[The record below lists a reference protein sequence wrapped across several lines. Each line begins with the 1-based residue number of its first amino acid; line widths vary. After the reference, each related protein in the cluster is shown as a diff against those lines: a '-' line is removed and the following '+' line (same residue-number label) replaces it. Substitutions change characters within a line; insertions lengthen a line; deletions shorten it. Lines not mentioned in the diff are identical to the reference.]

1 MGPTSRPLNVLCR
14 SSTAITAGEARSGRS
29 NYEIGRVT
37 APATA
42 PDAGAPSRTER
53 AAQKVPCKCV
63 HRDRFR
69 ECRVSAPAE
78 WVVRGFAVG
87 RVWCGGQVSGR
98 GSCDVTRV
106 LIAGG
111 GFAGLA
117 TALFLAR
124 RGHVATVVERDG
136 PPPDGTPSDD
146 VERWL
151 HPGVPQAHQSHAVLG
166 RARRILIDE
175 APDLVASL
183 VARGVHEIPVVVGA
197 GALRGE
203 QMLLCRRLVAEAEL
217 RRFVAREPNVS
228 LLAGD
233 AVIGLRVSSRGSV
246 PVVTGADLM
255 SGRSLDADLVVDAS
269 GRRSALPVW
278 FSQAGLNAPL
288 EEQQDCGFFYITRYY
303 RVKTGAE
310 LPVSKIPASVALDY
324 ATVFALGADNDTF
337 SLTVT
342 LSVNDPYRRALR
354 EPTCFEAFL
363 HAVAH
368 SEPWLRVGVP
378 ISNISTM
385 SRIENRRRRLMTN
398 DGPIVGGIVAIGDAA
413 LHTNPTLGRG
423 ISMGLIHA
431 QHLAEVADGA
441 SDDPVGFVATFAE
454 WTDTHLG
461 VWYDT
466 QVAADAN
473 ALDRLAAG
481 VLGQR
486 LELPDTPPAR
496 FAAAAFLCASQD
508 ETVGVAVAKMAHLF
522 AHPAQAFGDP
532 LVASRIN
539 AFIDSGA
546 SLDRPFDVPN
556 RKSFEALVTATL

>member
-1 MGPTSRPLNVLCR
+1 
-14 SSTAITAGEARSGRS
+14 
-29 NYEIGRVT
+29 
-37 APATA
+37 
-42 PDAGAPSRTER
+42 
-53 AAQKVPCKCV
+53 
-63 HRDRFR
+63 
-69 ECRVSAPAE
+69 
-78 WVVRGFAVG
+78 
-87 RVWCGGQVSGR
+87 
-98 GSCDVTRV
+98 VTRV

-117 TALFLAR
+117 AALFLAR
-124 RGHVATVVERDG
+124 RGHVVTVVERDG

-146 VERWL
+146 AQRWR
-151 HPGVPQAHQSHAVLG
+151 HPGVPQAHQSHAMLG
-166 RARRILIDE
+166 RARRVLVDE

-197 GALRGE
+197 GALTSE
-203 QMLLCRRLVAEAEL
+203 EMLLCRRLVAEAEL
-217 RRFVAREPNVS
+217 RRFVAREANVT

-246 PVVTGADLM
+246 PVVTGADLI
-255 SGRSLDADLVVDAS
+255 SGTSVDADLVVDAS
-269 GRRSALPVW
+269 GRRSALPEW
-278 FSQAGLNAPL
+278 FAKAGLSAPF
-288 EEQQDCGFFYITRYY
+288 EEQQDCGFFYLTRYY
-303 RVKTGAE
+303 SMKPGAE

-363 HAVAH
+363 RSVAH
-368 SEPWLRVGVP
+368 SEPWIRVGVP
-378 ISNISTM
+378 ISNITTM
-385 SRIENRRRRLMTN
+385 SRIENRRRRITTN

-423 ISMGLIHA
+423 ISMGLMHA
-431 QHLAEVADGA
+431 QHLAEVAHGA
-441 SDDPVGFVATFAE
+441 SDDPVGFVAAFAE
-454 WTDTHLG
+454 WTDGHLG

-481 VLGQR
+481 VLGRR
-486 LELPDTPPAR
+486 LELPDMPAAR

-508 ETVGVAVAKMAHLF
+508 EIVGVAVAKMAHLF
-522 AHPAQAFGDP
+522 APPAEAFGDP

-546 SLDRPFDVPN
+546 SLDRPPDVPN
-556 RKSFEALVTATL
+556 RKSFEALATA